1 MITASTSNVDITKCN
16 SYGCNTLYCATIYAH
31 DLYGDWLNSLSEV
44 KDKSMLM
51 SHLPSEINQ
60 ASKFFPGYLT
70 DEELQERQYKGRFW
84 EIDNKDLYILV
95 DNETVVIISA
105 EGSKLTRIFERGV
118 VVLPTSLQGRHY
130 YDEC

>member
-1 MITASTSNVDITKCN
+1 MKTSFCNVITDNPNLYCR
-16 SYGCNTLYCATIYAH
+16 TLYYNENNIY
-31 DLYGDWLNSLSEV
+31 DGFINSIDSV
-44 KDKSMLM
+44 KEKDVLM
-51 SHLPSEINQ
+51 NHLPSDINL

-84 EIDNKDLYILV
+84 EIDNKVLYILV

-105 EGSKLTRIFERGV
+105 EGRKMTRIFERAA
-118 VVLPTSLQGRHY
+118 VVLPFSLQGRYY

>member
-1 MITASTSNVDITKCN
+1 MRSGFYNDFLDSVDK
-16 SYGCNTLYCATIYAH
+16 
-31 DLYGDWLNSLSEV
+31 V

-60 ASKFFPGYLT
+60 ASKFFPGYLS

-95 DNETVVIISA
+95 DNETVAIISV
-105 EGSKLTRIFERGV
+105 EGSKMTRIFERGA
-118 VVLPTSLQGRHY
+118 VVLPTSLQGRYY